1 MGGRDRFGQVHP
13 HGHPVQH
20 QGRGEPTTHTRPGV
34 QLRSN
39 TCDLQESNMGLKLTI
54 VNTVGFGDQINKE
67 DSYETVVEFIGAQFE
82 AYL

>member
-1 MGGRDRFGQVHP
+1 MPFSRQHLRPRKTVHT
-13 HGHPVQH
+13 Q
-20 QGRGEPTTHTRPGV
+20 PGV

-39 TCDLQESNMGLKLTI
+39 TYDLQESNVGLKLTI

-67 DSYETVVEFIGAQFE
+67 DSYESVVEFIGAQFE